1 MSSYRTRTIFCRT
14 KTLRTKTLQEVYV
27 MNENEKKDD
36 YLESVL
42 NVEKPTFTPAAFLT
56 FGGMSKECK
65 QFVNRLV
72 DLIARKR
79 KESYCDVVRHVRT
92 MIRFAMLRITLIT
105 LRGHRGK
112 KIKIK
117 HETPLSEDSYNLI
130 PAPMME

>member
-1 MSSYRTRTIFCRT
+1 
-14 KTLRTKTLQEVYV
+14 

-92 MIRFAMLRITLIT
+92 RIRFAMLKITLIT

-117 HETPLSEDSYNLI
+117 QTPLSEDSYNLI
-130 PAPMME
+130 PVPMME